1 MAKRK
6 PDILPYRIFVGE
18 RPWEDFSPEEKAE
31 YSRKMVDRM
40 GRIFNDYF
48 GLHPEVY
55 AKFTDI
61 RELEE
66 AAQ

>member
-6 PDILPYRIFVGE
+6 PDILPYRIFVGD
-18 RPWEDFSPEEKAE
+18 RPWEDFSPEEKEE

-40 GRIFNDYF
+40 GRVFNDYF

-61 RELEE
+61 RERDKD
-66 AAQ
+66 AQ

>member
-6 PDILPYRIFVGE
+6 QNILPYRIFVGD
-18 RPWEDFSPEEKAE
+18 RPWEDFSPEEKEE
-31 YSRKMVDRM
+31 YAQKMVNRM
-40 GRIFNDYF
+40 GAALNTYF

-61 RELEE
+61 RERDKD
-66 AAQ
+66 AQ